1 MKKALLFFVLLI
13 TTVAVFSVE
22 VDRKELEKDLGDS
35 TIEFVNYYGPHTY
48 VNTREQIRGI
58 GSNLATAAKNKD
70 SAGDSTRYRIIHA
83 VDPNTTGG
91 FDADI
96 LILGVNATVDHI
108 DNIRSILSSYL
119 STAYSY
125 SEKDANTLAFYI
137 TIYNAVYRGNMKV
150 FQDRYK
156 PVVIGHLSADNVGI
170 STRYD
175 QWPGKTRLVIPLS
188 DSRLTGTIST
198 IDTAVLSDSDI
209 TKKIREEDGAGLDTR
224 KDMVELK
231 DRESDEA
238 QKRAEVAQ
246 KQAVT
251 AKEDASQ
258 KKKEVAQAEKDADQ
272 ANRKAKEAR
281 KDAEK
286 NPKDS
291 VAQKVAEEREKEAKE
306 KTAVAEKK
314 KENQKKAEKIIK
326 DKEGVAE
333 ADQALADTKQK
344 EALVERKEIAS
355 DTQKVIDKEANDARK
370 TAEAVL
376 ASVEP
381 GYALRVIDKKTFLSE
396 LVLVNL
402 ANGELLKTSPLNS
415 IHNRMLIDAGDSIMA
430 VAGKKGGSADVT
442 LVLINPETLEMTK
455 SGDVSLS
462 ESSILVKNGN
472 DYYAVIEKKSGDCVL
487 GRFNS
492 NLELKASSAIS
503 VLPQTAITVT
513 PRGLL
518 VQDSSAKIRLL
529 RATDLVDQTN

>member
-1 MKKALLFFVLLI
+1 
-13 TTVAVFSVE
+13 
-22 VDRKELEKDLGDS
+22 
-35 TIEFVNYYGPHTY
+35 
-48 VNTREQIRGI
+48 
-58 GSNLATAAKNKD
+58 
-70 SAGDSTRYRIIHA
+70 
-83 VDPNTTGG
+83 
-91 FDADI
+91 
-96 LILGVNATVDHI
+96 
-108 DNIRSILSSYL
+108 
-119 STAYSY
+119 
-125 SEKDANTLAFYI
+125 
-137 TIYNAVYRGNMKV
+137 
-150 FQDRYK
+150 
-156 PVVIGHLSADNVGI
+156 
-170 STRYD
+170 
-175 QWPGKTRLVIPLS
+175 
-188 DSRLTGTIST
+188 
-198 IDTAVLSDSDI
+198 
-209 TKKIREEDGAGLDTR
+209 
-224 KDMVELK
+224 
-231 DRESDEA
+231 
-238 QKRAEVAQ
+238 
-246 KQAVT
+246 
-251 AKEDASQ
+251 
-258 KKKEVAQAEKDADQ
+258 
-272 ANRKAKEAR
+272 
-281 KDAEK
+281 
-286 NPKDS
+286 PKDS

-415 IHNRMLIDAGDSIMA
+415 IHNRMLIDAGGSIMA